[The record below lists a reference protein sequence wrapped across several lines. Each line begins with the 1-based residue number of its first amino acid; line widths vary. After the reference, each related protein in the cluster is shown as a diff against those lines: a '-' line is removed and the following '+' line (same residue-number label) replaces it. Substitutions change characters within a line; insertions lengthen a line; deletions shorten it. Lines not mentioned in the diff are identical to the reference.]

1 MKNGRKQR
9 TERDMR
15 REYDFSGGVA
25 GKYAAR
31 YAAGTN
37 VVLLDADVACV
48 FPDSKSVNSALRALA
63 KIAERRVKAAS
74 SPSPEKSARRC
85 PLGLRAECRLR

>member
-9 TERDMR
+9 TERGMR
-15 REYDFSGGVA
+15 EEYDFSAGVV

-31 YAAGTN
+31 YAGGTN
-37 VVLLDADVACV
+37 IVLLDADVACV
-48 FPDSKSVNSALRALA
+48 FPDSKSVNSALRALT

-74 SPSPEKSARRC
+74 SLSPEKAAKR
-85 PLGLRAECRLR
+85 

>member
-15 REYDFSGGVA
+15 EEHDFSGGVV

-31 YAAGTN
+31 YAGGTN
-37 VVLLDADVACV
+37 VVLLDPDVACV
-48 FPDSKSVNSALRALA
+48 FPDSKSVNTALRALA
-63 KIAERRVKAAS
+63 KIAERRVKTAS
-74 SPSPEKSARRC
+74 SSSPEKSAGR
-85 PLGLRAECRLR
+85 